1 MVDVASIVVAVIA
14 LVGGLAAAAITGWF
28 TYFSD
33 ERKRL
38 NEAEKLI
45 AK

>member
-14 LVGGLAAAAITGWF
+14 LGGGVIAAGITAWF

-33 ERKRL
+33 ERKHL
-38 NEAEKLI
+38 SEAEK
-45 AK
+45 